1 MKIFNKI
8 TIIIGS
14 VGGCIAS
21 YLGGYDLL
29 LRSLITFI
37 VIDYLSGLLKAT
49 YNKQLNSDVGFK
61 GILKKVMILLV
72 VAMSYSLSVVINMDF
87 RNYIIMFFIA
97 NEGISILENAGEF
110 LPIPKQLLDMLEK
123 LKSGDFNDKVG

>member
-1 MKIFNKI
+1 MKIFNKL
-8 TIIIGS
+8 TIIVGT
-14 VGGCIAS
+14 VGGCVAS

-87 RNYIIMFFIA
+87 RSYIIMFFIA

-110 LPIPKQLLDMLEK
+110 LPIPKQLIDLLEK